1 MRCDD
6 ERDANGRATSWTD
19 DCVDEDDDDVEDA
32 GGDEDERPDDA
43 VACPLSDTPWHLGDE
58 CELCSGRGWVTE
70 EAIEDH
76 LGSNRVACQ
85 NCGGEGEVSPGPVSF
100 TCLFCLGTTRMPV
113 AALAEHDLTQ
123 DPMHEQDWSEAD
135 LQRQDLRGAV
145 FVDCTFAGVNFAGA
159 DLADATFRGCEF
171 SGANPE
177 LAESLDGT
185 RLLVEG
191 LSEEQLATCAAR
203 GAIVGDDGDEPAE

>member
-1 MRCDD
+1 
-6 ERDANGRATSWTD
+6 
-19 DCVDEDDDDVEDA
+19 
-32 GGDEDERPDDA
+32 
-43 VACPLSDTPWHLGDE
+43 
-58 CELCSGRGWVTE
+58 
-70 EAIEDH
+70 
-76 LGSNRVACQ
+76 
-85 NCGGEGEVSPGPVSF
+85 
-100 TCLFCLGTTRMPV
+100 MPV